1 MREFVG
7 RALGDPK
14 PPVLMER
21 GPAQEQVHR
30 TNIDLGK
37 MLPALHHTA
46 ADAGRYVTAGIVI
59 ARDPETGVYNASYH
73 RLMLAGPNKVAIQL
87 DFGRH
92 LRAGLRARPEEGPAP
107 AGRGLHRLD
116 LALHYTAAT
125 MGSQM
130 PESADELAVAGGLCG
145 RPLSVVKAVSQDLL
159 VPAESEIV
167 LEGVLKCDEEVMEG
181 PFGEFVGYLAPADPG
196 PVLEVTAVTHRNKPI
211 YHAINGYGRET
222 VVLRKYVLEAS
233 LLKVLQGAVPI
244 VTDAEMTAGG
254 LHRFHAIV
262 QVKKTGPAHD
272 GLQRN
277 AIMASFGALKDLDM
291 VIVVDDDIDIRDWA
305 DVEYA
310 LATRMEAS
318 KDLFTIPAARGH
330 EYVRVSDRGMRTK
343 LGIDATVPFADSAK
357 FARCEFKLMEL
368 DAKAMST
375 DAGVARKRLG
385 SLDLAW
391 IPKRPASPLTKP
403 LRLAATIPHMKM
415 SETRE
420 LYNKRLA
427 ARLTRATPEIFP
439 APVLIH
445 ANNLRWMP
453 PMPRLAADSYWRAH
467 VIRADRLSRA
477 LAAQSGAP
485 DGWTW
490 RTGKRG
496 PLRKLPPAARHI
508 ARRNSR
514 AARASAACGQAV
526 SIASAG
532 TATCGTPARTAAPNG
547 IRPASRRGD
556 CGTRRA
562 TTTGCCASCSR
573 AAARR
578 AAAACGR
585 PPRSTTACRCF
596 RCGRS
601 AATRRGRSL
610 SYWGVPNLQVINR
623 DVHAAKCAEEA
634 KYRVQRRTQPLPVS

>member
-1 MREFVG
+1 MDDDAIADQGRLQTYSAPADPYLEIAGIMKKLDGGPALLFSKVNGHDMPVIGNLLSCQANVEAAFGIGFRGVREFVG

-30 TNIDLGK
+30 KNIDLGK
-37 MLPALHHTA
+37 MLPALHHTE

-59 ARDPETGVYNASYH
+59 TRDPETQVYNASYH
-73 RLMLAGPNKVAIQL
+73 RLMLCGPNKVAIQL
-87 DFGRH
+87 DYGRH
-92 LRAGLRARPEEGPAP
+92 LRAAFERAQKKGQHLPVVVCIGS
-107 AGRGLHRLD
+107 D

-145 RPLSVVKAVSQDLL
+145 RALPVVKAVSQDLL

-277 AIMASFGALKDLDM
+277 AIMASFGALKDLDL

-343 LGIDATVPFADSAK
+343 LGIDATVPFAEKAR
-357 FARCEFKLMEL
+357 FARCEFKPMEL
-368 DAKAMST
+368 DSKVMTT
-375 DAGVARKRLG
+375 DADVARKRL
-385 SLDLAW
+385 DL
-391 IPKRPASPLTKP
+391 
-403 LRLAATIPHMKM
+403 
-415 SETRE
+415 
-420 LYNKRLA
+420 
-427 ARLTRATPEIFP
+427 
-439 APVLIH
+439 
-445 ANNLRWMP
+445 
-453 PMPRLAADSYWRAH
+453 
-467 VIRADRLSRA
+467 
-477 LAAQSGAP
+477 
-485 DGWTW
+485 
-490 RTGKRG
+490 
-496 PLRKLPPAARHI
+496 
-508 ARRNSR
+508 
-514 AARASAACGQAV
+514 
-526 SIASAG
+526 
-532 TATCGTPARTAAPNG
+532 
-547 IRPASRRGD
+547 
-556 CGTRRA
+556 
-562 TTTGCCASCSR
+562 
-573 AAARR
+573 
-578 AAAACGR
+578 
-585 PPRSTTACRCF
+585 
-596 RCGRS
+596 
-601 AATRRGRSL
+601 
-610 SYWGVPNLQVINR
+610 
-623 DVHAAKCAEEA
+623 
-634 KYRVQRRTQPLPVS
+634 